1 MVVYGREIRGLE
13 MKELQSKE
21 EWLNEQSKEQLIIFY
36 KNNEYE
42 IQRLRDKI
50 ALLTGCMGFGDCDGT
65 NGGCI
70 DCCYDNPQMFQ
81 RCNLFQPAFHQYR
94 TEKYEK
100 EKE

>member
-1 MVVYGREIRGLE
+1 
-13 MKELQSKE
+13 MKPIQTKE
-21 EWLNEQSKEQLIIFY
+21 EWLSEQSKEQLIIFY
-36 KNNEYE
+36 KNNDYE

-81 RCNLFQPAFHQYR
+81 RCHLFQPAFHQYR
-94 TEKYEK
+94 KEKREK
-100 EKE
+100 EEK